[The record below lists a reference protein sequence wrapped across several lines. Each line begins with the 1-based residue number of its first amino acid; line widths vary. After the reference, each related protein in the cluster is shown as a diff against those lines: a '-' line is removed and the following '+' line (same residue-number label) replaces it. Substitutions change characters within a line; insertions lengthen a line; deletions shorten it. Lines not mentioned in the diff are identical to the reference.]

1 MLYRNILLI
10 DDDAEDHEIFLSA
23 LTSIS
28 KKLQCVTF
36 TNARE
41 ALGKLLNKDL
51 NPDVIFLDLNMP
63 VMSGQEFLTEVKKRE
78 ETKTIPVI
86 IFSTSSN
93 PSTIKLTK
101 EMGAIDFITKPNRF
115 DALVDI
121 LKPIII
127 NTREKQH
134 ST

>member
-1 MLYRNILLI
+1 MPYHSILLI
-10 DDDAEDHEIFLSA
+10 DDDVEDHEIFLSA
-23 LTSIS
+23 ITSIS
-28 KKLQCVTF
+28 EKLQCIAF

-41 ALGKLLNKDL
+41 ALGKLVNKDL

-63 VMSGQEFLTEVKKRE
+63 IMSGQEFLVEVKKRE
-78 ETKTIPVI
+78 ETQHIPII

-115 DALVDI
+115 DDLIHALKGVF
-121 LKPIII
+121 
-127 NTREKQH
+127 
-134 ST
+134 S